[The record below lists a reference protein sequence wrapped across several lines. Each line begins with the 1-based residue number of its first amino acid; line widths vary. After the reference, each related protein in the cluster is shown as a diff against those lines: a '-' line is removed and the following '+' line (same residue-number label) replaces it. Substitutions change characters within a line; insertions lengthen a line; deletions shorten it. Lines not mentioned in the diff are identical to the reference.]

1 MSTHVIDAEEVIDN
15 YRAAVE
21 HANGRLFASELK
33 VSHADGWFTVRDL
46 DGTESRYRQK
56 EIVSLT
62 RDLLKQPEYKPENF
76 ADLVEEVAATRPPAP
91 PAPVRPPKTQPV
103 EVVHAS
109 ESPFADEPIN
119 AGIPSEVRISS
130 AHSVSSTDSH
140 VHVPEPISEKV
151 VAFPGS
157 PGPQV
162 PVPTSPRDREERS
175 YKRNLWR
182 IFLVVGA
189 AFGALIVFLLLR
201 GK

>member
-15 YRAAVE
+15 YRAAVQ

-62 RDLLKQPEYKPENF
+62 RELLKQPEYKPENF

-91 PAPVRPPKTQPV
+91 PAPVRLPKSQPV

-109 ESPFADEPIN
+109 ENSFANEHIN
-119 AGIPSEVRISS
+119 AAIESEVRISS
-130 AHSVSSTDSH
+130 AHSVNSSDSRLH
-140 VHVPEPISEKV
+140 MSEPISEKV
-151 VAFPGS
+151 ITFPASAG
-157 PGPQV
+157 GPL
-162 PVPTSPRDREERS
+162 PKPTSARDREERS
-175 YKRNLWR
+175 YKRNLW
-182 IFLVVGA
+182 
-189 AFGALIVFLLLR
+189 
-201 GK
+201 

>member
-62 RDLLKQPEYKPENF
+62 RELLKQPDYKPENF

-103 EVVHAS
+103 EVAHAS
-109 ESPFADEPIN
+109 ESSFGNQQIN
-119 AGIPSEVRISS
+119 VDVQSEVRISS
-130 AHSVSSTDSH
+130 AHSVSSSDSRA
-140 VHVPEPISEKV
+140 HVPEPTSEKV

-157 PGPQV
+157 AGA
-162 PVPTSPRDREERS
+162 PVPASASTRDPEERS

-182 IFLVVGA
+182 IFLIVGA
-189 AFGALIVFLLLR
+189 AFGALIIFLLVR
-201 GK
+201 GR